1 MILGSEIDELLESKK
16 SKLMGQTKH
25 TRIRNVFSRALSCH
39 NIKFKLEYNK
49 DFKKR
54 DYAISG
60 VYNTNTDKINVIIH
74 FTPKHELFCINDKM
88 WNEFKF
94 TISQTCQHELIH
106 RYQTISRENVLDGN
120 DPVEIKFASEKLLEE
135 KKYLSDLDEI
145 EAYAH
150 DLAMEIKHYY
160 PKKSP
165 YDVLR
170 NIDRHKKLWSY
181 FYYKRTFQTE
191 NWIKIRKRLLKK
203 AFMWIPHTKV

>member
-1 MILGSEIDELLESKK
+1 MILGSEIDEILESKK
-16 SKLMGQTKH
+16 SKILGQTKQ
-25 TRIRNVFSRALSCH
+25 TRIRNIFSRALSPY
-39 NIKFKLEYNK
+39 NIKFKLESNK
-49 DFKKR
+49 DFKSR
-54 DYAISG
+54 EYAISG
-60 VYNTNTDKINVIIH
+60 VYNTTTDRINVIMH
-74 FTPKHELFCINDKM
+74 FTSKKDLFLINDKM
-88 WNEFKF
+88 WKEFKF

-106 RYQTISRENVLDGN
+106 RYQTISRENVLDCN
-120 DPVEIKFASEKLLEE
+120 DPVEIKFASEKLIEE

-181 FYYKRTFQTE
+181 FYYKRTFQSE
-191 NWIKIRKRLLKK
+191 NWLRIRKRLLKK
-203 AFMWIPHTKV
+203 TFMWIPHTKV